1 MGDTHSGAVLR
12 TTMPAI
18 RSSWRPAACSGTSA
32 SWLPQ
37 EDAGLAADPWPCRAA
52 MRGFALRSLFG
63 LSRPSD
69 MDGAHSW
76 AVMRTLTLAV
86 RARLIAPLTACGDV
100 PASCPAPEDADL
112 AADPWPCRAAM
123 RGFALRSIFGLS
135 RPSDMDGDHSWA
147 VLRATTPSGHPGARL
162 LAAMLPRLVI
172 RWRMRNLPLTPW
184 PCRTAMQGFALRGLF
199 GLGPTS
205 DMGGA
210 HSRAVMRMATPVV
223 WARLIAPLTA

>member
-1 MGDTHSGAVLR
+1 MDLSRPPCMDGAHSGAVLR

-37 EDAGLAADPWPCRAA
+37 EDAGLAADPWLCRTA
-52 MRGFALRSLFG
+52 MRGFALRGLFG
-63 LSRPSD
+63 LEATSD
-69 MDGAHSW
+69 MGGAHSR

-112 AADPWPCRAAM
+112 AADPWPCRTAM

-135 RPSDMDGDHSWA
+135 RPSDMDGAHSWA
-147 VLRATTPSGHPGARL
+147 VLRATTP
-162 LAAMLPRLVI
+162 
-172 RWRMRNLPLTPW
+172 
-184 PCRTAMQGFALRGLF
+184 
-199 GLGPTS
+199 
-205 DMGGA
+205 
-210 HSRAVMRMATPVV
+210 
-223 WARLIAPLTA
+223 